1 MCSTAFVSYYTMKPE
16 DSTIPPSPEP
26 SPPLHDPPPRRNTSF
41 KGDVLRLVSGTGLAQ
56 LIAILA
62 APILTRLYAPEAFG
76 GWALLE
82 RLASGYSALDQR
94 RATGGAES

>member
-1 MCSTAFVSYYTMKPE
+1 MN
-16 DSTIPPSPEP
+16 P
-26 SPPLHDPPPRRNTSF
+26 SPPLHDPSPRRNTSF

-76 GWALLE
+76 GWALLD
-82 RLASGYSALDQR
+82 RLAQGPRRSISVEQPGVRSPERPCFVGSGFQ
-94 RATGGAES
+94 E